1 MALSPSVWQEDS
13 NDNTA
18 ISYAGRQFYVNAE
31 NPWSF
36 DSKDNST
43 LRFEVRKGDQYVS
56 SGYTDSSGVER
67 AEMGDVARYSINQDI
82 SVEYKFMIEPG
93 AKNTA
98 KWMVMGQL
106 HSAMNMSP
114 PIEIK
119 FNGNDKM
126 KISGNSGSTGN
137 PIYRDIYSDSQDIVR
152 GHWYT
157 MKMNIKFDPYG
168 NGSAQIFR
176 DGVKIVDYHGALGYT
191 NQTQTYWKEGVY
203 RSTASETTAVNYKDL
218 VIKTGAGAFAP
229 TAAMQA
235 TAAPASSKAAG
246 STSTDA
252 LFGSNGS
259 DNLSG
264 GAGNDSIYGYA
275 GKDEL
280 QGGGGKDFL
289 DGGTSGDRLFGGSSS
304 DVLSGRSGHD
314 RLEGGTGHDVLYGS
328 TGNDVMLG
336 GKGNDRLV
344 GGSGKDILSGG
355 EGSDT
360 FALKGTVSAK
370 SCDTI
375 TDFDASSDRVELQ
388 SAHFRALSKG
398 QLKSSD
404 FSFGAAASSNDHI
417 VYDGTTG
424 ALYYDAD
431 GSGAGKAIHI
441 ATLKGAPALSSADF
455 FIV

>member
-1 MALSPSVWQEDS
+1 MALLPSAWQEDS
-13 NDNTA
+13 NDSTA

-56 SGYTDSSGVER
+56 SGYTDSAGVER

-137 PIYRDIYSDSQDIVR
+137 PVYRDIYSDSQDIVR

-168 NGSAQIFR
+168 NGSAEIWR
-176 DGVKIVDYHGALGYT
+176 DGVKIVDYNGALGYT

-203 RSTASETTAVNYKDL
+203 RSTAPETTAVNYKDL
-218 VIKTGAGAFAP
+218 VIKTGAGAFDSPTPAPSPAP
-229 TAAMQA
+229 TP
-235 TAAPASSKAAG
+235 TPTPEPTPTPTPTPDPAPAG
-246 STSTDA
+246 STIKGTTWNDV
-252 LFGSNGS
+252 LNGTT
-259 DNLSG
+259 SG
-264 GAGNDSIYGYA
+264 ETIYGYA
-275 GKDEL
+275 GNDKL
-280 QGGGGKDFL
+280 NGK
-289 DGGTSGDRLFGGSSS
+289 G
-304 DVLSGRSGHD
+304 
-314 RLEGGTGHDVLYGS
+314 
-328 TGNDVMLG
+328 GNDV
-336 GKGNDRLV
+336 LV
-344 GGSGKDILSGG
+344 GGDGKDAFVFTTKASTTTNRDKVVDFNSSDDWFELDNAVFTKLANGVLSSANFRAGDKALDSNDYIVYNSNTGILS
-355 EGSDT
+355 
-360 FALKGTVSAK
+360 
-370 SCDTI
+370 
-375 TDFDASSDRVELQ
+375 
-388 SAHFRALSKG
+388 
-398 QLKSSD
+398 
-404 FSFGAAASSNDHI
+404 
-417 VYDGTTG
+417 
-424 ALYYDAD
+424 YDAD
-431 GSGAGKAIHI
+431 GSGSGAAVQVAVLENKAKLSAG
-441 ATLKGAPALSSADF
+441 DF
-455 FIV
+455 WIL